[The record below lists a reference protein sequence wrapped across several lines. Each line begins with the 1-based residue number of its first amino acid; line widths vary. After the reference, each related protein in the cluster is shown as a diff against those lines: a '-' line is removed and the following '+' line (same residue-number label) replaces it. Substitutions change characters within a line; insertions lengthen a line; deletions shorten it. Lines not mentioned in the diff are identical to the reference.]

1 MRPVRAEEDPS
12 RTARV
17 VRRVSLMYR
26 GGADAGLDRPA
37 HVRSASGL
45 CRWRGRLAVV
55 SDDASFAGMVDAA
68 SGLVEAV
75 TVPHAPDGRRQFD
88 TTRGNKADKL
98 DLECAICARDRLI
111 GFGSDSGLAVRRQ
124 VVVIDAAGGVRVVA
138 VPRLYAALRRPE
150 LGRGALNLEGAARA
164 GDRLFLGNRGGDL
177 GDDGAPTVDAIA
189 ELPLA
194 ALLALVDDPDG
205 APLPDVR
212 WQRLELGMLDGA
224 ALRLTEL
231 EAADDAGARLYF
243 AATAEATASAFD
255 DGEVTGSAI
264 GWIDLHASRA
274 RWCRIVDEHGA
285 PLVAKI
291 EGLAMIDD
299 AGAGPGRLL
308 ATVDADDPGRA
319 SDLLE
324 LAVAPPPF

>member
-1 MRPVRAEEDPS
+1 MQAVRAEEDPS

-45 CRWRGRLAVV
+45 CHWRGRLAVV

-88 TTRGNKADKL
+88 EVRGNKADKL
-98 DLECAICARDRLI
+98 DLESAICARDRLI

-124 VVVIDAAGGVRVVA
+124 VVVIDAAGDVRVVA
-138 VPRLYAALRRPE
+138 LPRLYAALHRPE
-150 LGRGALNLEGAARA
+150 LGRGALNLEAATRA

-177 GDDGAPTVDAIA
+177 GDDGAPTIDAIA
-189 ELPLA
+189 EVPLA
-194 ALLALVDDPDG
+194 ALLALVDDPGG

-212 WQRLELGMLDGA
+212 WEPLDLGLLDGA

-231 EAADDAGARLYF
+231 EAAGDDGARLYF
-243 AATAEATASAFD
+243 AATAEATVSAYD
-255 DGEVTGSAI
+255 DGEVTGSVI
-264 GWIDLHASRA
+264 GWIDRAPEPARSTA
-274 RWCRIVDEHGA
+274 RWCRVVDEHGA

-291 EGLAMIDD
+291 EGLA
-299 AGAGPGRLL
+299 ATGEPGRLL
-308 ATVDADDPGRA
+308 ATVDDDDPDRA

-324 LAVAPPPF
+324 LAVAPPPS